1 MSYGFVTYA
10 QDTFSSAGAAHVTVS
25 VTGVDGTTG
34 LGVVTTHFDMAF
46 NVSGVQATG
55 TIGDVAAGGGTV
67 VVPLGVSAT
76 AQLGDETILLGMIVL
91 VDNTNLLMT
100 AGLGE
105 EQVVIPKIVE
115 ASGVS
120 ATAHLGQETVVAGS
134 VIAKPRGDETF
145 NVTVANGGSGNV
157 YYLNYFM
164 QTTLDSLHPPFTYR
178 FDLSDSSTGSHPLR
192 FSTTADGTHG
202 GGTEYTTGVTVN
214 GVAGNPGAY
223 VEITLTD
230 STPQLYVYCAN
241 HPGMGFM
248 LDMSYNAEII
258 GTTAVN
264 DVIIKSS
271 ILIPVDNTGLVI
283 FGIVEDVNV
292 SGAALVAK

>member
-1 MSYGFVTYA
+1 
-10 QDTFSSAGAAHVTVS
+10 
-25 VTGVDGTTG
+25 
-34 LGVVTTHFDMAF
+34 
-46 NVSGVQATG
+46 
-55 TIGDVAAGGGTV
+55 
-67 VVPLGVSAT
+67 
-76 AQLGDETILLGMIVL
+76 
-91 VDNTNLLMT
+91 
-100 AGLGE
+100 
-105 EQVVIPKIVE
+105 
-115 ASGVS
+115 
-120 ATAHLGQETVVAGS
+120 
-134 VIAKPRGDETF
+134 
-145 NVTVANGGSGNV
+145 
-157 YYLNYFM
+157 M

-178 FDLSDSSTGSHPLR
+178 FDLSDSSVGTHPLR

-230 STPQLYVYCAN
+230 STPQLYVYCAS

-248 LDMSYNAEII
+248 LNMSYNAEII

-264 DVIIKSS
+264 DVIIKAS

-292 SGAALVAK
+292 SGSTLITPTGVIATGFISSGQTPAVNVWQVIDDSQTPGWTEIAA